1 MTSSPSVA
9 LTILITST
17 FVMPSAAGAVGVAEL
32 IGAGA
37 GLGDLVADDSFQCM
51 RRPKLHERLVSA
63 DSPERSRCFV
73 LVEEYLI
80 RSECFVEYRYLGG
93 CANAGTDWV
102 VRCLGRFIRGR
113 WRAVSV

>member
-1 MTSSPSVA
+1 
-9 LTILITST
+9 
-17 FVMPSAAGAVGVAEL
+17 
-32 IGAGA
+32 
-37 GLGDLVADDSFQCM
+37 M
-51 RRPKLHERLVSA
+51 RRPNFHERLVSA

-73 LVEEYLI
+73 LVEEYLN

-113 WRAVSV
+113 WRAVSVASGGVERLAGTGSLTVELGDFSLSNPKPHAFRQLIESSG